1 MRTTVA
7 SNHTDNSENLA
18 SLFLLFSI
26 TWNTI
31 PPVLL
36 TDAEACAMRAK
47 MQLTRGLFIT
57 LEGVEG
63 SGKSTQIRHLAKML
77 TQKGHI
83 VLQTREPGGT
93 ATAEAIRHILLTAL
107 SHEPVTSQAEALL
120 ILAARCQH
128 VAHLIRPALRCGT
141 VVLCDRFSDSTFAYQ
156 GFGRGL
162 DLQWLRAANEVAT
175 GGLTPDLTLVLDLP
189 ASVGLARR
197 RVDRG
202 QQNRLDRETERFHRK
217 VRRGFLALAAEE
229 PTRMTI
235 VNANRP
241 AQEVRNELTEIVVDW
256 LRRPRRPPRNRS

>member
-1 MRTTVA
+1 MGRKK
-7 SNHTDNSENLA
+7 
-18 SLFLLFSI
+18 
-26 TWNTI
+26 
-31 PPVLL
+31 P
-36 TDAEACAMRAK
+36 
-47 MQLTRGLFIT
+47 QTRGRFIT

-63 SGKSTQIRHLAKML
+63 SGKSTQIRYLAEVL
-77 TQKGHI
+77 TQTGYR
-83 VLQTREPGGT
+83 VLHTREPGGT
-93 ATAEAIRHILLTAL
+93 ATAEAIRHILLTTS
-107 SHEPVTSQAEALL
+107 SHEPVTPQAEALL

-128 VAHLIRPALRCGT
+128 VTHLIRPALRCGT

-197 RVDRG
+197 QVDRG
-202 QQNRLDRETERFHRK
+202 QQNRLDREAERFHRK

-241 AQEVRNELTEIVVDW
+241 AQEVRDELTKIVIAW
-256 LRRPRRPPRNRS
+256 MARQKRPLLRRRS

>member
-1 MRTTVA
+1 
-7 SNHTDNSENLA
+7 
-18 SLFLLFSI
+18 LLFST

-31 PPVLL
+31 PPVFF
-36 TDAEACAMRAK
+36 TVEKAKAMGTK
-47 MQLTRGLFIT
+47 KQPTRGLFIT

-63 SGKSTQIRHLAKML
+63 SGKSTQIRHLAEML
-77 TQKGHI
+77 TQMGYI

-93 ATAEAIRHILLTAL
+93 AAAEAIRHILLTPS
-107 SHEPVTSQAEALL
+107 SHELVTPEAEALL

-128 VAHLIRPALRCGT
+128 VTHLITPALQRGT
-141 VVLCDRFSDSTFAYQ
+141 VVLCDRFSDSTLAYQ

-162 DLQWLRAANEVAT
+162 DLQWLRAANTVASC
-175 GGLTPDLTLVLDLP
+175 GLTPDLTLVLDLP
-189 ASVGLARR
+189 VSVGLARR
-197 RVDRG
+197 RANPG

-241 AQEVRNELTEIVVDW
+241 AQEVRDELTKIVVGW
-256 LRRPRRPPRNRS
+256 MTRPRRPPGHRS